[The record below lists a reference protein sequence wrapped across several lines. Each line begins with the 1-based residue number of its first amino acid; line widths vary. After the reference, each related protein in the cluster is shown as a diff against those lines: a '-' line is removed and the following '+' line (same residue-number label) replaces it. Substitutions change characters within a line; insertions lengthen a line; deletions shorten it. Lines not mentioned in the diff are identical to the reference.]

1 MSEISRPPDSGT
13 GETRALAV
21 VTDLISGICDVDE
34 DDLPP
39 DRRIGEL
46 GIDSILAG
54 EIMAQAELA
63 LGIDIDFR
71 QVRDDWSMLTLKELA
86 SELWNQSSGGGQLG
100 GECPDAERSRT

>member
-1 MSEISRPPDSGT
+1 MSETSGRDWGA
-13 GETRALAV
+13 GESRALAV
-21 VTDLISGICDVDE
+21 VTDLITGICDIDE
-34 DDLPP
+34 DDLRP

-71 QVRDDWSMLTLKELA
+71 KVRDDWSTLTIQELA
-86 SELWNQSSGGGQLG
+86 SELWNQPSGGGQ
-100 GECPDAERSRT
+100 